1 MKTKNLVLLFIL
13 FSFGTIFS
21 QGKQNQELID
31 KALKTE
37 SLENQFTIL
46 LDKSPNFQQFKN
58 IKQVNLNKY
67 KKNFKDSLQA
77 ISVKFSNAYTKIA
90 TQQQE
95 INKLKQEID
104 KLNNNVSDIS
114 KDKDSISFF
123 GTRVSKATYNTIL
136 WSLIF
141 GLLATTLLLLFKFRS
156 SNSVTKEAKKSLLDL
171 EEEFEQHRKKALERE
186 QVLRR
191 KLQDE
196 INKQR

>member
-31 KALKTE
+31 KALQTE
-37 SLENQFTIL
+37 NLENQFTIL

-67 KKNFKDSLQA
+67 KKNFKDSLKA
-77 ISVKFSNAYTKIA
+77 ISMKFSNAYAKIA
-90 TQQQE
+90 TQQQK
-95 INKLKQEID
+95 IDKLKQEID
-104 KLNNNVSDIS
+104 KLNNHVSNIS

-136 WSLIF
+136 WSLIL